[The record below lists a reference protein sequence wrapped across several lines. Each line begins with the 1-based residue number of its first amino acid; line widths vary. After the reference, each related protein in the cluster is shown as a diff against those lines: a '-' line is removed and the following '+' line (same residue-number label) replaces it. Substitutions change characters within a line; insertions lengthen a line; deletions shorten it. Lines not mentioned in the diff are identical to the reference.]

1 MAASSSSSRPAAR
14 ALCRQDATQSQSV
27 VAMARPPRLLE
38 TLLANLDGMVYR
50 CRDDAHWTLEFV
62 SEGCYA
68 LTGYTP
74 EDLLLNSRISFLQL
88 THPEDRAM
96 VRSHID
102 LCMRERRRIDIEYR
116 IVHADGSLRWVWERG
131 VGLYN
136 AAGAVEAMEGFLQ
149 DVTERKEAAQALQE
163 AERRYRSIFENAIEG
178 VFQTTPDGTYIAVN
192 PALARIYGY
201 HSPEDLIV
209 GLRDIRHQLYVEPE
223 RRSEFMRLMEQQGSV
238 SNFESR
244 VYRRDGDIIWI
255 SENARAV
262 YDDGGTL
269 VCYEG
274 TVEAITERKLYEAEM
289 RHHATHDALTGL
301 PNRNM
306 LHEHL
311 QRAIQAARQKGGLTA
326 VVFVDLD
333 QFKFINDSLGHQVG
347 DELLKTVAQ
356 RLQACLRDTDMV
368 ARQGGDEFVL
378 VLQNQT
384 GGELG
389 IAEVMQRI
397 LAAVAR
403 PWQAGDREFQVTA
416 SIGVSRYPIDGKDV
430 ETLLKQADSAMYRAK
445 EQGRNNFQFFAP
457 WMDTQV
463 SNRLEMLIN
472 LRRALDQDEFKLYY
486 QPKLSLKDGSVIG
499 AEALI
504 RWQSPEQGM
513 VPPDRF
519 IPFAEEAGLIL
530 PIGEWVLRS
539 ACHQNKRWQE
549 AGLPT
554 IPVAVNLS
562 PRQLNQSLPEFVA
575 GVLEQSGLAASCL
588 ELEITENVVMKDAEK
603 SVATL
608 HALKRLGLQISVDDF
623 GTGYSSLSYLRRFPV
638 DALKIDKSFVRDIA
652 RDADSAAIVKAVI
665 SLAHILNL
673 RVIAE
678 GVEDEEQ
685 YAFLKENACDE
696 VQGYLFGKPMT
707 VEDFTAWLTRQAG
720 SAR

>member
-1 MAASSSSSRPAAR
+1 M
-14 ALCRQDATQSQSV
+14 
-27 VAMARPPRLLE
+27 AMARPPRLLE

-50 CRDDAHWTLEFV
+50 CRDDAYWTLEFV
-62 SEGCYA
+62 SDGCQA
-68 LTGYTP
+68 LTGYAP
-74 EDLLLNSRISFLQL
+74 GDLLLNSRLSFLEL
-88 THPEDRAM
+88 THPDDRDM
-96 VRSHID
+96 VRAHIETC
-102 LCMRERRRIDIEYR
+102 LRERRRIDIEYR

-136 AAGAVEAMEGFLQ
+136 AAGKVEALEGFLQ

-209 GLRDIRHQLYVEPE
+209 GLRDISHQLYVEPE
-223 RRSEFMRLMEQQGSV
+223 RRTEFMRLMEQHGSV

-262 YDDGGTL
+262 YDDADKL
-269 VCYEG
+269 ICYEG

-289 RHHATHDALTGL
+289 RHQATHDALTGL

-311 QRAIQAARQKGGLTA
+311 QRAIQVARQKGGLTA

-384 GGELG
+384 GGEQG

-416 SIGVSRYPIDGKDV
+416 SIGVSRYPADGKDV

-519 IPFAEEAGLIL
+519 IPFAEDAGLIV
-530 PIGEWVLRS
+530 PIGEWVLRT
-539 ACHQNKRWQE
+539 ACHQNKCWQQ

-562 PRQLNQSLPEFVA
+562 PRQLNQSLPDFVSD
-575 GVLEQSGLAASCL
+575 VLAQSGLAPSCL

-685 YAFLKENACDE
+685 HAFLKENACDE
-696 VQGYLFGKPMT
+696 VQGYYFGKPMA
-707 VEDFTAWLTRQAG
+707 VADFTEWLTRRAG
-720 SAR
+720 SGLAAPGK

>member
-1 MAASSSSSRPAAR
+1 
-14 ALCRQDATQSQSV
+14 V
-27 VAMARPPRLLE
+27 VASVDVLL
-38 TLLANLDGMVYR
+38 R
-50 CRDDAHWTLEFV
+50 
-62 SEGCYA
+62 
-68 LTGYTP
+68 
-74 EDLLLNSRISFLQL
+74 
-88 THPEDRAM
+88 
-96 VRSHID
+96 
-102 LCMRERRRIDIEYR
+102 
-116 IVHADGSLRWVWERG
+116 
-131 VGLYN
+131 
-136 AAGAVEAMEGFLQ
+136 
-149 DVTERKEAAQALQE
+149 
-163 AERRYRSIFENAIEG
+163 
-178 VFQTTPDGTYIAVN
+178 
-192 PALARIYGY
+192 
-201 HSPEDLIV
+201 
-209 GLRDIRHQLYVEPE
+209 
-223 RRSEFMRLMEQQGSV
+223 FM
-238 SNFESR
+238 
-244 VYRRDGDIIWI
+244 D
-255 SENARAV
+255 
-262 YDDGGTL
+262 
-269 VCYEG
+269 
-274 TVEAITERKLYEAEM
+274 
-289 RHHATHDALTGL
+289 
-301 PNRNM
+301 
-306 LHEHL
+306 
-311 QRAIQAARQKGGLTA
+311 
-326 VVFVDLD
+326 
-333 QFKFINDSLGHQVG
+333 
-347 DELLKTVAQ
+347 
-356 RLQACLRDTDMV
+356 
-368 ARQGGDEFVL
+368 
-378 VLQNQT
+378 
-384 GGELG
+384 
-389 IAEVMQRI
+389 
-397 LAAVAR
+397 AVAR

>member
-1 MAASSSSSRPAAR
+1 MKTVASR
-14 ALCRQDATQSQSV
+14 ALCRHDAGQSQSV
-27 VAMARPPRLLE
+27 TALVRPPRLLE

-62 SEGCYA
+62 SDGCQA

-74 EDLLLNSRISFLQL
+74 ADLLLNSRISFLQL

-96 VRSHID
+96 VRKHID
-102 LCMRERRRIDIEYR
+102 ACMRERRRIDIEYR

-136 AAGAVEAMEGFLQ
+136 AAGKVEAMEGFLQ
-149 DVTERKEAAQALQE
+149 DVTERKEAAHALQE

-209 GLRDIRHQLYVEPE
+209 GLRDITHQLYVEPE
-223 RRSEFMRLMEQQGSV
+223 RRAEFMRLMEREGSV

-262 YDDGGTL
+262 YDDSGKL

-289 RHHATHDALTGL
+289 RHQATHDALTGL

-311 QRAIQAARQKGGLTA
+311 QRAIQVARQKGGLTA

-347 DELLKTVAQ
+347 DELLKAVAQ

-403 PWQAGDREFQVTA
+403 PWQTGDRELQITA
-416 SIGVSRYPIDGKDV
+416 SIGVSRYPADGKDV

-472 LRRALDQDEFKLYY
+472 LRRALDHDEFKLYY
-486 QPKLSLKDGSVIG
+486 QPKLSLKDGRVIG

-519 IPFAEEAGLIL
+519 IPFAEEAGLIV
-530 PIGEWVLRS
+530 PIGEWVLRT
-539 ACHQNKRWQE
+539 ACHQNKRWQQ
-549 AGLPT
+549 AGLPP

-562 PRQLNQSLPEFVA
+562 PRQLNQSLPDFVS
-575 GVLEQSGLAASCL
+575 GVLAQSGLDAACL

-678 GVEDEEQ
+678 GVEDEQ
-685 YAFLKENACDE
+685 QHAFLKENACDE
-696 VQGYLFGKPMT
+696 VQGYYFGKPMA
-707 VEDFTAWLTRQAG
+707 VEDFTAWMSRQG
-720 SAR
+720 PSAQVLSCK

>member
-1 MAASSSSSRPAAR
+1 MKTAALSVFP
-14 ALCRQDATQSQSV
+14 DGQSPSMQSIP
-27 VAMARPPRLLE
+27 RSPRLLE
-38 TLLANLDGMVYR
+38 TLLVNLDGVVYR
-50 CRDDAHWTLEFV
+50 CRDDAQWSMEFV
-62 SEGCYA
+62 SEGCLE
-68 LTGYTP
+68 LTGYLP
-74 EDLLLNSRISFLQL
+74 EDLLLNQRLSFVDLIHQD
-88 THPEDRAM
+88 DREM
-96 VRSHID
+96 VRIHVED
-102 LCMRERRRIDIEYR
+102 CLRGRHRIDVEYR
-116 IVHADGSLRWVWERG
+116 IVRADGVVRWVWGRG
-131 VGLYN
+131 VGIYGG
-136 AAGAVEAMEGFLQ
+136 AGKVEAIEGFMQ
-149 DVTERKEAAQALQE
+149 DITERKEAAQALQE

-201 HSPEDLIV
+201 RSPEDLIV

-223 RRSEFMRLMEQQGSV
+223 RRSEFMRLMEERGSV

-262 YDDGGTL
+262 CDEAGNL

-274 TVEAITERKLYEAEM
+274 TVEAITERKLYEAEI
-289 RHHATHDALTGL
+289 RHQATHDALTGL

-306 LHEHL
+306 LHDHL
-311 QRAIQAARQKGGLTA
+311 QRAIAGARQKSGLTA
-326 VVFVDLD
+326 VAFVDLD

-356 RLQACLRDTDMV
+356 RLQSCLRDSDMV

-384 GGELG
+384 GEAG

-397 LAAVAR
+397 LAAVSR
-403 PWQAGDREFQVTA
+403 PWQAGDREFHITS
-416 SIGVSRYPIDGKDV
+416 SIGVSRYPADGRDV
-430 ETLLKQADSAMYRAK
+430 ETLLKNADSAMYKAK

-463 SNRLEMLIN
+463 SNRLEMLIS
-472 LRRALDQDEFKLYY
+472 LRRALDQQEFKLYY
-486 QPKLSLKDGSVIG
+486 QPKLSLKDGRIIG

-504 RWQSPEQGM
+504 RWDSPEQGM

-519 IPFAEEAGLIL
+519 IPFAEEAGLIV
-530 PIGEWVLRS
+530 PIGEWVLRT
-539 ACHQNKRWQE
+539 ACRQNKAWQD
-549 AGLPT
+549 AGLPP

-562 PRQLNQSLPEFVA
+562 PRQMNQALPEFVA
-575 GVLEQSGLAASCL
+575 GVLAQSGLSAAWL

-603 SVATL
+603 TVATL
-608 HALKRLGLQISVDDF
+608 HTLKRLGLQISVDDF

-685 YAFLKENACDE
+685 HAFLRENGCDQ
-696 VQGYLFGKPMT
+696 VQGYYFGKPMSAD
-707 VEDFTAWLTRQAG
+707 DFTARLELE
-720 SAR
+720 ARRLSGD

>member
-1 MAASSSSSRPAAR
+1 M
-14 ALCRQDATQSQSV
+14 
-27 VAMARPPRLLE
+27 AMARPPRLLE

-50 CRDDAHWTLEFV
+50 CRDDAYWTLEFV
-62 SEGCYA
+62 SDGCQA
-68 LTGYTP
+68 LTGYAP
-74 EDLLLNSRISFLQL
+74 GDLLLNSRLSFLEL
-88 THPEDRAM
+88 THPDDRDM
-96 VRSHID
+96 VRAHIETC
-102 LCMRERRRIDIEYR
+102 LRERRRIDIEYR

-136 AAGAVEAMEGFLQ
+136 AAGKVEALEGFLQ

-209 GLRDIRHQLYVEPE
+209 GLRDISHQLYVEPE
-223 RRSEFMRLMEQQGSV
+223 RRTEFMRLMEQHGSV

-262 YDDGGTL
+262 YDDADKL
-269 VCYEG
+269 ICYEG

-289 RHHATHDALTGL
+289 RHQATHDALTGL

-311 QRAIQAARQKGGLTA
+311 QRAIQVARQKGGLTA

-384 GGELG
+384 GGEQG

-416 SIGVSRYPIDGKDV
+416 SIGVSRYPADGKDV

-519 IPFAEEAGLIL
+519 IPFAEDAGLIV
-530 PIGEWVLRS
+530 PIGEWVLRT
-539 ACHQNKRWQE
+539 ACHQNKCWQQ

-562 PRQLNQSLPEFVA
+562 PRQLNQSLPDFVSD
-575 GVLEQSGLAASCL
+575 VLAQSGLAPSCL

-685 YAFLKENACDE
+685 HAFLKENACDE
-696 VQGYLFGKPMT
+696 VQGYYFGKPMA
-707 VEDFTAWLTRQAG
+707 VADFTEWLTRRAG
-720 SAR
+720 SDLAAPGK

>member
-1 MAASSSSSRPAAR
+1 MKTVASR
-14 ALCRQDATQSQSV
+14 ALCRHEPGQDQAV

-50 CRDDAHWTLEFV
+50 CRDDAYWTLEFV
-62 SEGCYA
+62 SDGCQA
-68 LTGYTP
+68 LTGYVP
-74 EDLLLNSRISFLQL
+74 EDLLLNGRLSFLEL
-88 THPEDRAM
+88 THPDDRDM
-96 VRSHID
+96 VRAHIEAC
-102 LCMRERRRIDIEYR
+102 LRERRRIDIEYR
-116 IVHADGSLRWVWERG
+116 ILHADGSLRWVWERG

-136 AAGAVEAMEGFLQ
+136 GAGKVEAMEGFLQ

-178 VFQTTPDGTYIAVN
+178 VFQTSPDGTYIAVN

-209 GLRDIRHQLYVEPE
+209 GLRDISHQLYVEPE
-223 RRSEFMRLMEQQGSV
+223 RRTEFMRLMEQHGSV

-262 YDDGGTL
+262 YDDGDKL
-269 VCYEG
+269 ICYEG

-289 RHHATHDALTGL
+289 RHQATHDALTGL

-311 QRAIQAARQKGGLTA
+311 QRAIQVARQKGGLTA

-416 SIGVSRYPIDGKDV
+416 SIGVSRYPADGKDV

-519 IPFAEEAGLIL
+519 IPFAEDAGLIV
-530 PIGEWVLRS
+530 PIGEWVLRT
-539 ACHQNKRWQE
+539 ACHQNKCWQQ

-562 PRQLNQSLPEFVA
+562 PRQLNQSLPDFVSD
-575 GVLEQSGLAASCL
+575 VLAQSGLAASCL

-678 GVEDEEQ
+678 GVENEEQ
-685 YAFLKENACDE
+685 HAFLKENACDE
-696 VQGYLFGKPMT
+696 VQGYYFGKPMA
-707 VEDFTAWLTRQAG
+707 VADFTEWLTRRAG
-720 SAR
+720 SDRLVSGK

>member
-1 MAASSSSSRPAAR
+1 V
-14 ALCRQDATQSQSV
+14 AL
-27 VAMARPPRLLE
+27 ARPPRLLE

-62 SEGCYA
+62 SEGCHA
-68 LTGYTP
+68 LTGYAP

-102 LCMRERRRIDIEYR
+102 ACMRERRRIDIEYR
-116 IVHADGSLRWVWERG
+116 ILHADGGVRWVWERG

-136 AAGAVEAMEGFLQ
+136 AAGKVEAMEGFLQ

-209 GLRDIRHQLYVEPE
+209 GLRDISHQLYVEAE
-223 RRSEFMRLMEQQGSV
+223 RRTEFMRLMERHGSV

-262 YDDGGTL
+262 YDDSGKL

-311 QRAIQAARQKGGLTA
+311 QRAIQVARQKGGLTA
-326 VVFVDLD
+326 VAFVDLD

-397 LAAVAR
+397 LATVAR

-416 SIGVSRYPIDGKDV
+416 SIGVSRYPVDGKDV

-472 LRRALDQDEFKLYY
+472 LRRALDQEEFKLYY

-530 PIGEWVLRS
+530 PIGEWVLRT
-539 ACHQNKRWQE
+539 ACHQNKRWQQ

-562 PRQLNQSLPEFVA
+562 PRQLNQSLPEFVSD
-575 GVLEQSGLAASCL
+575 VLRQSGLDASCL

-652 RDADSAAIVKAVI
+652 RDADSAAIVKAII

-678 GVEDEEQ
+678 GVEDEQ
-685 YAFLKENACDE
+685 QHAFLKENACDE
-696 VQGYLFGKPMT
+696 VQGYFFGKPMT

-720 SAR
+720 TGR

>member
-1 MAASSSSSRPAAR
+1 
-14 ALCRQDATQSQSV
+14 
-27 VAMARPPRLLE
+27 MARPPRLLE

-384 GGELG
+384 GGEFG